1 MGKGHKTMEDSILEM
16 ITEYATN
23 ERLDDIM
30 LGDERHMAVQREV
43 DENQERLESLDLSQE
58 QKMAVDDLTASYIA
72 LGVCHARLAY
82 QQAFKDCA
90 ALLREI
96 GVI

>member
-1 MGKGHKTMEDSILEM
+1 MDESILKL
-16 ITEYATN
+16 ITEYAAN

-30 LGDERHMAVQREV
+30 LGDEEYMAIQEEV
-43 DENQERLESLDLSQE
+43 NENEEKLDGFRLPLE
-58 QKMAVDDLTASYIA
+58 QKLAVDALTASYIA
-72 LGVCHARLAY
+72 KGIRHSRLAY

>member
-1 MGKGHKTMEDSILEM
+1 MDESILKL
-16 ITEYATN
+16 ITEYASN

-30 LGDERHMAVQREV
+30 LGDEECMAIQEEV
-43 DENQERLESLDLSQE
+43 NENEEKLDGCRLPLE
-58 QKMAVDDLTASYIA
+58 QKLAVDALTASYIA
-72 LGVCHARLAY
+72 KGIRHARLAY
-82 QQAFKDCA
+82 QQAFKDCV

>member
-1 MGKGHKTMEDSILEM
+1 MDESILKM
-16 ITEYATN
+16 ITEYVAN

-30 LGDERHMAVQREV
+30 LGDEEYMAIQEEV
-43 DENQERLESLDLSQE
+43 NENEEKLDVLDLSQE

-90 ALLREI
+90 AFLKEI
-96 GVI
+96 GAI